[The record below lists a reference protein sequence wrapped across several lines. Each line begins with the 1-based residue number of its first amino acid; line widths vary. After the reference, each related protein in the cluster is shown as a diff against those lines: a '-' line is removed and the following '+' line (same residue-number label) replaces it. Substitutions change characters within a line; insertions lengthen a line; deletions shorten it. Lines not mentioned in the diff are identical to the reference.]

1 MEKIKEAS
9 CPISQMKGR
18 KMNHGEEKPGS
29 CNKCQQLSLA
39 LLTPPGMPCV
49 VLCCLGKGCK
59 GSACME
65 NKPQTFPHLHPGS
78 PSFGFHAW
86 LEFAI
91 AKSQITGSGHPSVQA
106 ELVRLGQEAQS
117 CPSSEHGAGCGS
129 RGWSRSQTHERCLRP
144 EPHRDTLFCQSTARL
159 CALQGSFC
167 PCPGPGRPT
176 DCPGHAPSILRA
188 ALLWHIGV
196 LGDLSSPGPQKLQPA
211 FPARSRWHSRGRHH
225 QLHLKPP

>member
-1 MEKIKEAS
+1 
-9 CPISQMKGR
+9 
-18 KMNHGEEKPGS
+18 
-29 CNKCQQLSLA
+29 
-39 LLTPPGMPCV
+39 
-49 VLCCLGKGCK
+49 
-59 GSACME
+59 ME

-159 CALQGSFC
+159 CALQRSFS
-167 PCPGPGRPT
+167 PCPGPGDPQIVRDTHRASSGQRCSGISVCWGICLLVPKSSSRLSQHGADGT
-176 DCPGHAPSILRA
+176 AGEGITSSISSLPDRNISP
-188 ALLWHIGV
+188 LE
-196 LGDLSSPGPQKLQPA
+196 LG
-211 FPARSRWHSRGRHH
+211 
-225 QLHLKPP
+225 